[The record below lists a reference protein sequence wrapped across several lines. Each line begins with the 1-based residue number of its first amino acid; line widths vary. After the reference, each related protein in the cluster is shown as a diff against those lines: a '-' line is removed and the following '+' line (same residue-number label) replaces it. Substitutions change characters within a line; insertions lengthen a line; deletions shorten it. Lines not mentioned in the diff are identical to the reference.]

1 VCSGHLP
8 VHDVQLEKGV
18 PTDYLPRYRRVFNL
32 SKAADT
38 EQVAAVFDHGVLKL
52 RIPKAAHARPREME
66 IFEICVE

>member
-1 VCSGHLP
+1 M
-8 VHDVQLEKGV
+8 

-52 RIPKAAHARPREME
+52 CIPKAAHARPREME